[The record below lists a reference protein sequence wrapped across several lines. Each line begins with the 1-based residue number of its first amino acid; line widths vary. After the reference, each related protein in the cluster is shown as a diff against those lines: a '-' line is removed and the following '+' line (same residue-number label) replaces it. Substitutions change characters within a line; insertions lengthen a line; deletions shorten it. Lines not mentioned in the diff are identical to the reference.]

1 MIRGD
6 TKIIFFFLL
15 FMACVFP
22 FYTYGA
28 ESKVNK
34 YFVMGDKAI
43 LQKDYK
49 SAITHYF
56 KGISLYSGRMSASGR
71 KSQTRIWDDI
81 GYAYLQLGDLKK
93 AEDNLNQALSFHPF
107 NYNTCFY
114 LAVTHL
120 LNKDFSLA
128 EEKLIEIENDIF
140 FEDSWVGCADI
151 FRKRNG
157 RVVEKGELFRIKN
170 EKGVFLERIDENEV
184 VIHLDAF
191 NERNEGAFYYVQ
203 GIIYRERGEL
213 EEAEKKFNL
222 AKAARYDK
230 ANTRLGIKL
239 HHRLKKHDNYLLVE
253 WHNMFFKVLKEGR
266 IKEAIL
272 VLKSALNVDAQSFVI
287 NMNLALT
294 CYDVAKLEDF
304 DPVYLAMAE
313 KYCARA
319 IWVKDFGYVS
329 KKHEAGAYDLMG
341 NIYYYQKRYLAAK
354 EEFLRASKIDP
365 ADPYVRY
372 NLGQAYFDLSDW
384 VPAAEEWKKAIK
396 YEKTYMESQKKEKK
410 GSEEELQF
418 VVTVKR
424 KPISHRAHMSLGMLY
439 RKQDLIEKSLE
450 HYEKAAAIDPE
461 NAAPYLELGKIYHM
475 KRDTERALECYIKY
489 LYHGG
494 KDVEET
500 QKLIDSLKKKN
511 QKEHSR
517 GFVER

>member
-1 MIRGD
+1 M
-6 TKIIFFFLL
+6 
-15 FMACVFP
+15 
-22 FYTYGA
+22 
-28 ESKVNK
+28 
-34 YFVMGDKAI
+34 
-43 LQKDYK
+43 
-49 SAITHYF
+49 
-56 KGISLYSGRMSASGR
+56 
-71 KSQTRIWDDI
+71 
-81 GYAYLQLGDLKK
+81 
-93 AEDNLNQALSFHPF
+93 
-107 NYNTCFY
+107 
-114 LAVTHL
+114 
-120 LNKDFSLA
+120 
-128 EEKLIEIENDIF
+128 
-140 FEDSWVGCADI
+140 
-151 FRKRNG
+151 
-157 RVVEKGELFRIKN
+157 
-170 EKGVFLERIDENEV
+170 ERIDENEV

-191 NERNEGAFYYVQ
+191 DERNEGAFYYVQ

-239 HHRLKKHDNYLLVE
+239 HHRLKKRDNYLLVE

-272 VLKSALNVDAQSFVI
+272 VLESALNVDAQSFVI

-319 IWVKDFGYVS
+319 IWVKDFSYVS

-365 ADPYVRY
+365 ADPYVHY

-424 KPISHRAHMSLGMLY
+424 KSISHRAHMSLGMLY

-517 GFVER
+517 GFVGC